1 MSEPIPA
8 WGNLLR
14 HAEGRLE
21 SESQGNRSTWSR
33 RPFVDGTCGME
44 ALGNFR
50 RPSRRTI
57 LGFRDNINAWNFEL
71 IRWGN
76 CAC

>member
-21 SESQGNRSTWSR
+21 SDSFKGIGVPGADGCSR
-33 RPFVDGTCGME
+33 WDLWYGSSGEFQKAVAEDCWG
-44 ALGNFR
+44 L
-50 RPSRRTI
+50 
-57 LGFRDNINAWNFEL
+57 RDNINAWNFEL
-71 IRWGN
+71 IRLGN
-76 CAC
+76 RAC